1 MRDLDY
7 QGLDL
12 PILTEQELLEQTWN
26 LEEQPRVEGQD
37 VEASGER
44 EAGQPKR
51 ARDEEEGS
59 ESSSTKRPRVDVE
72 VPQEETLNVATEPP
86 EMPAAPVRSGEVP
99 KVLVTPAVAE
109 LPKRRTSPQQLDL
122 EQAALDPGLV
132 LPEPVPQDV
141 AEPVPQ
147 DRVEVPDQCQFSP
160 TAAPAEV
167 PQADAPGGD
176 FLQPLIPG
184 GGPRRE
190 GRGRKKVN
198 DGAQVAEEEVWGEQ
212 LARFVQE
219 ALRRRVRAPKWGW
232 GDQGGEEEVGVIARD
247 AVAPND
253 EEQEVIEGDRQNA
266 LGVSREVEREGQDTL
281 NIPRDISNTSTSR
294 RRDGSLR
301 DSLQPETAQV
311 GDLSG
316 QEERAGDG
324 VQPVAD
330 LLQPD
335 VQPNLNVTPVQLP
348 ITGGERGGLDVTP
361 HQPEAEVQG
370 DVYQGHEVPPVQEQE
385 QSLGGVQIQE
395 EVQVTEFSLLA
406 LIQDLENNGED
417 PVTFTSLCPLSS
429 TRCMKAATT
438 FQGLLKLETA
448 GKVVSTQEENFAEI
462 IVSIV

>member
-1 MRDLDY
+1 MGDFHISQQVQNLCYASHCDLSNFLFLQDVELSPSLVRANVRDITLAEPAMRDLDY

-51 ARDEEEGS
+51 ARDKEEGS
-59 ESSSTKRPRVDVE
+59 EPSRTKRPRVDVE
-72 VPQEETLNVATEPP
+72 VPQEETLNVAREPP

-99 KVLVTPAVAE
+99 EVLVTPAVAE

-190 GRGRKKVN
+190 GRGKKKVN
-198 DGAQVAEEEVWGEQ
+198 DGAQVDEVKQ
-212 LARFVQE
+212 LR
-219 ALRRRVRAPKWGW
+219 
-232 GDQGGEEEVGVIARD
+232 
-247 AVAPND
+247 
-253 EEQEVIEGDRQNA
+253 
-266 LGVSREVEREGQDTL
+266 GQDIKVRFHYL
-281 NIPRDISNTSTSR
+281 I
-294 RRDGSLR
+294 
-301 DSLQPETAQV
+301 E
-311 GDLSG
+311 LSKFV
-316 QEERAGDG
+316 R
-324 VQPVAD
+324 
-330 LLQPD
+330 
-335 VQPNLNVTPVQLP
+335 
-348 ITGGERGGLDVTP
+348 
-361 HQPEAEVQG
+361 
-370 DVYQGHEVPPVQEQE
+370 
-385 QSLGGVQIQE
+385 S
-395 EVQVTEFSLLA
+395 
-406 LIQDLENNGED
+406 
-417 PVTFTSLCPLSS
+417 
-429 TRCMKAATT
+429 
-438 FQGLLKLETA
+438 
-448 GKVVSTQEENFAEI
+448 
-462 IVSIV
+462 